1 MSNELLQAARIIALR
16 ALRRGRGESLQ
27 ALARVLSLPDGRPP
41 AGLILQEARAGH
53 FSPETR
59 RLILGESS
67 GGTRERLAAM
77 ELLGWEE
84 KPPTEAWLETLDLVK
99 TALEAGERL
108 PQRLVDRLLSWEIP
122 PPLTQLVLVAMA
134 RGQIGSLAGLESP
147 VWPWRPTTPEEA
159 SQTLLDWVVLGTD
172 LPPADPAYPALAEIL
187 LQALKEDLTPRDL
200 LVMGLRHLQVPHRM
214 ALHCHLLLL
223 QGVRWV
229 LGGTPTPEEIQVG
242 LALLLKEAGRR
253 TQLALMGDLEATL
266 GPQEAQWLAER
277 CLRGEGGLA
286 GVLLERYLSPR
297 SLQEVMIAV
306 RARQAQMTPPPP
318 PAGVRNC

>member
-1 MSNELLQAARIIALR
+1 MTDELLQAARIIALR
-16 ALRRGRGESLQ
+16 ALRRGRGEGLR
-27 ALARVLSLPDGRPP
+27 ALARVLSLPNGRPP
-41 AGLILQEARAGH
+41 AGLILEEARTGH
-53 FSPETR
+53 FSPEVR
-59 RLILGESS
+59 SLILGEST

-77 ELLGWEE
+77 ELLGWEQE
-84 KPPTEAWLETLDLVK
+84 PPTEAWLATLDLVK

-122 PPLTQLVLVAMA
+122 PALAQLVLVAMA
-134 RGQIGSLAGLESP
+134 RGQVGAKAGLDGP
-147 VWPWRPTTPEEA
+147 VWPWAPTTAEDA

-200 LVMGLRHLQVPHRM
+200 LVLGLRHPQVPHRL
-214 ALHCHLLLL
+214 ALQCHLLLL

-229 LGGTPTPEEIQVG
+229 LGGTPTPAEVEAA
-242 LALLLKEAGRR
+242 LTLLLKEAGRR

-266 GPQEAQWLAER
+266 GAQEAQWLAER
-277 CLRGEGGLA
+277 CLKGEGGLA

-297 SLQEVMIAV
+297 SLQQVMAAV
-306 RARQAQMTPPPP
+306 RARQVQITPSPP
-318 PAGVRNC
+318 PAEV